1 MSYLNNQINYA
12 KNYDNN
18 NINLIENSAKFNLN
32 GNYEANRYKQT
43 KPETGQMKNISINT
57 NNKGNL
63 IYKSIFNH
71 KKFVKRNNSNNK
83 EYINEEKYNIN
94 EENVNQILEKNN
106 YKNKDIIP
114 KKKNIKPRKY
124 EYSIEKDDEDNSL
137 MNFSEQRGNYNINYY
152 KKYINSDNYSNKD
165 KKLRQYSSNHLQ
177 NRKYESNSKD
187 KINQKNSNSNFNT
200 RIKNNINFKN
210 NQENL
215 DMIINK
221 NDFIKN
227 IKEIDDL
234 NYLDEIDKKTE
245 DFFMT
250 TENINNLILDEN
262 YLIPSNDNYE
272 KAINILQTMPLN
284 SRIPEINNDFKAN
297 RNNFEDNIKSK
308 MHNNINE
315 TNKNVLKNNSNKIIK
330 YKQKINNLNTKNY
343 SNKILNSNKSNET
356 RLMLNKKSFYDKDK
370 DNNYLNIINS
380 KKYLTLSHRD
390 EQVKSEAK
398 NLKIGNNQIF
408 PKNLK
413 KLKNKYKAKKSNNLS
428 YELNENIEQNN
439 YIKQMPNNNEFD
451 DDNLEF
457 KKTIQKLS
465 NDINDKNK
473 KINALIKIIK
483 QEKKKNEI
491 LEKNNN
497 ILKEE
502 NKKNQELLK
511 KLKYAIIVLKKKQRN
526 NNLSNNDYKENN
538 VNINYN
544 YINSNDKIQQNI
556 KELENQ
562 IEKYKKENN
571 DLKLL
576 LKQYQNNNY
585 EEITSKQNLLNK
597 FNKSDFLGSNNRK
610 KSYSVSKNKVTLRY
624 SIVSNKTFLEDD
636 V

>member
-43 KPETGQMKNISINT
+43 KPETGQIKNISINT

-165 KKLRQYSSNHLQ
+165 KKLRQLSSNHLQ
-177 NRKYESNSKD
+177 NIKYESNSKD

-308 MHNNINE
+308 MVNNINE
-315 TNKNVLKNNSNKIIK
+315 TNKNDLKNNSNKIIK

-428 YELNENIEQNN
+428 YELNENNEQNN

-526 NNLSNNDYKENN
+526 NNLSNNDYKEDN

-556 KELENQ
+556 KELEKQ
-562 IEKYKKENN
+562 IENYKKENN

-624 SIVSNKTFLEDD
+624 SIVSNKTFQEDD

>member
-94 EENVNQILEKNN
+94 AENVNQILEKNN

-284 SRIPEINNDFKAN
+284 SRIPEINNDFKPN
-297 RNNFEDNIKSK
+297 RNNFEDNIKSEI
-308 MHNNINE
+308 HNNINE
-315 TNKNVLKNNSNKIIK
+315 TNKNVLKNSSNKIIK

-428 YELNENIEQNN
+428 YELNENNEQNN

-502 NKKNQELLK
+502 NKRNQELLK
-511 KLKYAIIVLKKKQRN
+511 KLKYAIIVLKNKQKN

-544 YINSNDKIQQNI
+544 YINSNDKMPQNI
-556 KELENQ
+556 KELEKQ

-597 FNKSDFLGSNNRK
+597 FNKSDFLDSNNRK

-624 SIVSNKTFLEDD
+624 SIVSNKTFQEDD
-636 V
+636 I

>member
-94 EENVNQILEKNN
+94 AENVNQISEKNN

-200 RIKNNINFKN
+200 RIKNNVNFKN

-284 SRIPEINNDFKAN
+284 SRIPEINNDFKPN
-297 RNNFEDNIKSK
+297 RNNFEDNIKSEI
-308 MHNNINE
+308 HNNINE
-315 TNKNVLKNNSNKIIK
+315 TNKNVLKNSSNKIIK

-356 RLMLNKKSFYDKDK
+356 RLMLNKKSFYDKD
-370 DNNYLNIINS
+370 NNYLNTINS

-428 YELNENIEQNN
+428 YELNENNEQNN

-491 LEKNNN
+491 LEKNSN

-556 KELENQ
+556 KELEKQ
-562 IEKYKKENN
+562 IENYKKENN

-624 SIVSNKTFLEDD
+624 SIVSNKTFQEDD

>member
-94 EENVNQILEKNN
+94 AENVNQILEKNN

-165 KKLRQYSSNHLQ
+165 KKLRQLSSNHLQ
-177 NRKYESNSKD
+177 NIKYESNSKD

-284 SRIPEINNDFKAN
+284 SRIPEINNDFKPK
-297 RNNFEDNIKSK
+297 RNNFEDNIKSEI
-308 MHNNINE
+308 HNNINE
-315 TNKNVLKNNSNKIIK
+315 TNKNVLKNSSNKIIK

-356 RLMLNKKSFYDKDK
+356 RLMLNKKTFYDKDK

-473 KINALIKIIK
+473 KINALIKIVK

-597 FNKSDFLGSNNRK
+597 FNKSDFSGSNNRK

-624 SIVSNKTFLEDD
+624 SIVSNKTFQEDD

>member
-43 KPETGQMKNISINT
+43 KPETGQMKNISINI

-137 MNFSEQRGNYNINYY
+137 MNFSEQRGNY
-152 KKYINSDNYSNKD
+152 INSDNYSNKE

-215 DMIINK
+215 DMIIDK

-284 SRIPEINNDFKAN
+284 SRIPEINNDFKPN
-297 RNNFEDNIKSK
+297 RNNFEDNIKSEI
-308 MHNNINE
+308 HNNINE

-428 YELNENIEQNN
+428 YELNENNEQNN

-502 NKKNQELLK
+502 NKRNQELLK

-597 FNKSDFLGSNNRK
+597 FNKSDFSGSNNRK

-624 SIVSNKTFLEDD
+624 SIVSNKTFQEDD

>member
-94 EENVNQILEKNN
+94 AENVNQISEKNN

-284 SRIPEINNDFKAN
+284 SRIPEINNDFKPN
-297 RNNFEDNIKSK
+297 RNNFEDNIKSEI
-308 MHNNINE
+308 HNNINE
-315 TNKNVLKNNSNKIIK
+315 TNKNVLKNSSNKIIK

-428 YELNENIEQNN
+428 YELNENNEQNN

-597 FNKSDFLGSNNRK
+597 FNKSDFSGSNNRK

>member
-94 EENVNQILEKNN
+94 AENVNQILEKNN

-284 SRIPEINNDFKAN
+284 SRIPEINNDFKPN
-297 RNNFEDNIKSK
+297 RNNFEDNIKSEI
-308 MHNNINE
+308 HNNINE
-315 TNKNVLKNNSNKIIK
+315 TNKNDLKNSSNKIIK

-473 KINALIKIIK
+473 KINALIKITK

-624 SIVSNKTFLEDD
+624 SIVSNKTFQEDD

>member
-94 EENVNQILEKNN
+94 AENVNQILEKNN

-284 SRIPEINNDFKAN
+284 SRIPEINNDFKPN
-297 RNNFEDNIKSK
+297 RNNFEDNIKSEI
-308 MHNNINE
+308 HNNINE
-315 TNKNVLKNNSNKIIK
+315 TNKNVLKNSSNKIIK

-526 NNLSNNDYKENN
+526 SNLSNNDYKENN

-597 FNKSDFLGSNNRK
+597 FNKSDFSGSNNRK

>member
-1 MSYLNNQINYA
+1 MSYLNNQINFA

-284 SRIPEINNDFKAN
+284 SRIPEINNEFKAN
-297 RNNFEDNIKSK
+297 RNNFEDNIKSEI
-308 MHNNINE
+308 HNNINE
-315 TNKNVLKNNSNKIIK
+315 TNKNVLKNSSNKIIK

-428 YELNENIEQNN
+428 YELNENNEQNN

-511 KLKYAIIVLKKKQRN
+511 KLKYAIIVLKKKQKN

-556 KELENQ
+556 KELEKQ
-562 IEKYKKENN
+562 IENYKKENN

-624 SIVSNKTFLEDD
+624 SIVSNKTFQEDD

>member
-94 EENVNQILEKNN
+94 AENVNQILEKNN

-315 TNKNVLKNNSNKIIK
+315 TNKNYLKNNSNKIIK

-428 YELNENIEQNN
+428 YELNENNEQNN

-473 KINALIKIIK
+473 KINALIKITK

-556 KELENQ
+556 KELEKQ
-562 IEKYKKENN
+562 IENYKKENN

-597 FNKSDFLGSNNRK
+597 FNKTDFLGSNNRK

-624 SIVSNKTFLEDD
+624 SIVSNKTFKEDD

>member
-177 NRKYESNSKD
+177 NKKYESNSKD

-215 DMIINK
+215 DMIIDK

-284 SRIPEINNDFKAN
+284 SRIPEINNDFKPN
-297 RNNFEDNIKSK
+297 RNNFEDNIKSEI
-308 MHNNINE
+308 HNNINE

-473 KINALIKIIK
+473 KINALIKIVK

-491 LEKNNN
+491 QEKNNN

-556 KELENQ
+556 KELEKQ
-562 IEKYKKENN
+562 IENYKKENN

-597 FNKSDFLGSNNRK
+597 FNKSDFSGSNNRK
-610 KSYSVSKNKVTLRY
+610 KSYSVSKNKVTLRF
-624 SIVSNKTFLEDD
+624 SIVSNKTFKEDD

>member
-284 SRIPEINNDFKAN
+284 SRIPEINNDFKPN
-297 RNNFEDNIKSK
+297 RNNFEDNIKSEI
-308 MHNNINE
+308 HNNINE
-315 TNKNVLKNNSNKIIK
+315 TNKNVLKNSSNKIIK

-428 YELNENIEQNN
+428 YELNENNEQNN

-624 SIVSNKTFLEDD
+624 SIVSNKTFQEDD

>member
-1 MSYLNNQINYA
+1 
-12 KNYDNN
+12 
-18 NINLIENSAKFNLN
+18 
-32 GNYEANRYKQT
+32 
-43 KPETGQMKNISINT
+43 
-57 NNKGNL
+57 
-63 IYKSIFNH
+63 
-71 KKFVKRNNSNNK
+71 
-83 EYINEEKYNIN
+83 
-94 EENVNQILEKNN
+94 
-106 YKNKDIIP
+106 
-114 KKKNIKPRKY
+114 
-124 EYSIEKDDEDNSL
+124 
-137 MNFSEQRGNYNINYY
+137 
-152 KKYINSDNYSNKD
+152 
-165 KKLRQYSSNHLQ
+165 
-177 NRKYESNSKD
+177 
-187 KINQKNSNSNFNT
+187 
-200 RIKNNINFKN
+200 
-210 NQENL
+210 
-215 DMIINK
+215 
-221 NDFIKN
+221 
-227 IKEIDDL
+227 
-234 NYLDEIDKKTE
+234 
-245 DFFMT
+245 
-250 TENINNLILDEN
+250 
-262 YLIPSNDNYE
+262 
-272 KAINILQTMPLN
+272 
-284 SRIPEINNDFKAN
+284 
-297 RNNFEDNIKSK
+297 
-308 MHNNINE
+308 
-315 TNKNVLKNNSNKIIK
+315 
-330 YKQKINNLNTKNY
+330 
-343 SNKILNSNKSNET
+343 
-356 RLMLNKKSFYDKDK
+356 MLNKKSFYDKDK

-428 YELNENIEQNN
+428 YELNENNEQNN

-556 KELENQ
+556 KELEKQ
-562 IEKYKKENN
+562 IENYKKENN

-624 SIVSNKTFLEDD
+624 SIVSNKTFQEDE

>member
-177 NRKYESNSKD
+177 NKKYESNSKD
-187 KINQKNSNSNFNT
+187 KINKKNSNSNFNT

-215 DMIINK
+215 DMIIDK

-284 SRIPEINNDFKAN
+284 SRIPEINNDFKPN
-297 RNNFEDNIKSK
+297 RNNFEDNIKSEI
-308 MHNNINE
+308 HNNINE

-483 QEKKKNEI
+483 QDKEKNEL

-511 KLKYAIIVLKKKQRN
+511 KLKYAIIVLKKKQKN

-556 KELENQ
+556 KELEKQ
-562 IEKYKKENN
+562 IENYKKENN

-597 FNKSDFLGSNNRK
+597 FNKSDFSGSNNRK

>member
-177 NRKYESNSKD
+177 NKKYESNSKD

-284 SRIPEINNDFKAN
+284 SRIPEINNDFKPN
-297 RNNFEDNIKSK
+297 RNNFEDNIKSEI
-308 MHNNINE
+308 HNNINE

-483 QEKKKNEI
+483 QDKEKNEL

-556 KELENQ
+556 KELEKQ
-562 IEKYKKENN
+562 IENYKKENN

-597 FNKSDFLGSNNRK
+597 FNKSDFSGSNNRK

-624 SIVSNKTFLEDD
+624 SIVSNKTFQEDD
-636 V
+636 L

>member
-315 TNKNVLKNNSNKIIK
+315 TNKNDLKNNSNKIIK

-428 YELNENIEQNN
+428 YELKENNEQNN

-457 KKTIQKLS
+457 KKTIQKIS

-597 FNKSDFLGSNNRK
+597 FNKSDFSGSNNRK

-624 SIVSNKTFLEDD
+624 SIVSNKTFLEDN

>member
-94 EENVNQILEKNN
+94 AENVNQISEKNN

-284 SRIPEINNDFKAN
+284 SRIPEINNEFKPN
-297 RNNFEDNIKSK
+297 RNNFEDNIKSEI
-308 MHNNINE
+308 HNNINE
-315 TNKNVLKNNSNKIIK
+315 TNKNVLKNSSNKIIK

-556 KELENQ
+556 KELEKQ
-562 IEKYKKENN
+562 IENYKKENN

-624 SIVSNKTFLEDD
+624 SIVSNKTFQEDD

>member
-315 TNKNVLKNNSNKIIK
+315 TNKNDLKNNSNKIIK

-624 SIVSNKTFLEDD
+624 SIVSNKTFQEDD

>member
-315 TNKNVLKNNSNKIIK
+315 TNKNDLKNNSNKIIK

-428 YELNENIEQNN
+428 YELNENNEQNN

-473 KINALIKIIK
+473 KINALIKIVK

-597 FNKSDFLGSNNRK
+597 FNKSDFSGSNNRK

-624 SIVSNKTFLEDD
+624 SIVSNKTFQEDD

>member
-94 EENVNQILEKNN
+94 AENVNQISEKNN

-165 KKLRQYSSNHLQ
+165 KKLRQLSSNHLQ
-177 NRKYESNSKD
+177 NIKYESNSKD

-284 SRIPEINNDFKAN
+284 SRIPEINNDFKPN
-297 RNNFEDNIKSK
+297 RNNFEDNIKSEI
-308 MHNNINE
+308 HNNINE
-315 TNKNVLKNNSNKIIK
+315 TNKNVLKNSSNKIIK

-428 YELNENIEQNN
+428 YELNENNEQNN

-556 KELENQ
+556 KELEKQ
-562 IEKYKKENN
+562 IENYKKENN

-597 FNKSDFLGSNNRK
+597 FNKSDFLGYNNRK

-624 SIVSNKTFLEDD
+624 SIVSNKTFQEDD

>member
-94 EENVNQILEKNN
+94 AENVNQILEKNN

-315 TNKNVLKNNSNKIIK
+315 TNKNDLKNNSNKIIK

-511 KLKYAIIVLKKKQRN
+511 KLKYAIIVLKKKQKS

-624 SIVSNKTFLEDD
+624 SIVSNKTFQEDD

>member
-18 NINLIENSAKFNLN
+18 NINLIENSVKFNLN

-94 EENVNQILEKNN
+94 AENVNQISEKNN

-165 KKLRQYSSNHLQ
+165 KKLRQLSSNHLQ
-177 NRKYESNSKD
+177 NIKYESNSKD
-187 KINQKNSNSNFNT
+187 KINKKNSNSNFNT

-315 TNKNVLKNNSNKIIK
+315 TNKNVLKNSSNKIIK

-380 KKYLTLSHRD
+380 KKYITLSHRD

-473 KINALIKIIK
+473 KINALIKIVK

-511 KLKYAIIVLKKKQRN
+511 KLKYAIIVLKKKQKN

-556 KELENQ
+556 KELEKQ
-562 IEKYKKENN
+562 IENYKKENN

-597 FNKSDFLGSNNRK
+597 FNKSDFSGSNNRK

-624 SIVSNKTFLEDD
+624 SIVSNKTFQEDD
-636 V
+636 L

>member
-284 SRIPEINNDFKAN
+284 SRIPEINNDFKPN
-297 RNNFEDNIKSK
+297 RNNFEDNIKSEI
-308 MHNNINE
+308 HNNINE
-315 TNKNVLKNNSNKIIK
+315 TNKNVLKNSSNKIIK

-428 YELNENIEQNN
+428 YELNENNEQNN

-511 KLKYAIIVLKKKQRN
+511 KLKYAIIVLKKKQKN

-597 FNKSDFLGSNNRK
+597 FNKSDFSGSNNRK

-624 SIVSNKTFLEDD
+624 SIVSNKTFQEDD

>member
-124 EYSIEKDDEDNSL
+124 KYSIEKDDEDNSL

-177 NRKYESNSKD
+177 NIKYESNSKD

-284 SRIPEINNDFKAN
+284 SRIPEINNDFKPN
-297 RNNFEDNIKSK
+297 RNNFEDNIKSEI
-308 MHNNINE
+308 HNNINE
-315 TNKNVLKNNSNKIIK
+315 TNKNVLKNSSNKIIK

-428 YELNENIEQNN
+428 YELNENNEQNN

-473 KINALIKIIK
+473 KINALIKIMK

-556 KELENQ
+556 KELEKQ
-562 IEKYKKENN
+562 IENYKKENN

-624 SIVSNKTFLEDD
+624 SIVSNKTFQEDNL
-636 V
+636 

>member
-1 MSYLNNQINYA
+1 
-12 KNYDNN
+12 
-18 NINLIENSAKFNLN
+18 
-32 GNYEANRYKQT
+32 
-43 KPETGQMKNISINT
+43 
-57 NNKGNL
+57 
-63 IYKSIFNH
+63 
-71 KKFVKRNNSNNK
+71 
-83 EYINEEKYNIN
+83 
-94 EENVNQILEKNN
+94 
-106 YKNKDIIP
+106 
-114 KKKNIKPRKY
+114 
-124 EYSIEKDDEDNSL
+124 
-137 MNFSEQRGNYNINYY
+137 
-152 KKYINSDNYSNKD
+152 
-165 KKLRQYSSNHLQ
+165 
-177 NRKYESNSKD
+177 
-187 KINQKNSNSNFNT
+187 
-200 RIKNNINFKN
+200 
-210 NQENL
+210 
-215 DMIINK
+215 MIINK

-284 SRIPEINNDFKAN
+284 SRIPEINNDFYAN

-315 TNKNVLKNNSNKIIK
+315 TNKNDLKNNSNKIIK

-428 YELNENIEQNN
+428 YELNENNEQNN

-511 KLKYAIIVLKKKQRN
+511 KLKYAIIVLKKKQRD

-556 KELENQ
+556 KELEKQ
-562 IEKYKKENN
+562 IENYKKENN

-576 LKQYQNNNY
+576 LKQHQNNNY

-597 FNKSDFLGSNNRK
+597 FNKSDFSGSNNRK

-624 SIVSNKTFLEDD
+624 SIVSNKTFQEDD